1 MRAQARSRGV
11 KWSWALMQNWREVDQ
26 KDLEG
31 GGAGFSCRIGGRWIR
46 KIWRE
51 AELGSHT
58 DLEGS
63 GAGLS

>member
-1 MRAQARSRGV
+1 
-11 KWSWALMQNWREVDQ
+11 MQNWREVDQ

-51 AELGSHT
+51 VGLGSHAE
-58 DLEGS
+58 LEGS